1 MTQPSKGTCSELV
14 TPALKV
20 PFSSVTWGVSELTSL
35 SLCFLIQKTGV
46 AMPCHKGHKSES
58 MGTAW

>member
-1 MTQPSKGTCSELV
+1 MIQPGKDTCSGLV
-14 TPALKV
+14 TPALKA

-46 AMPCHKGHKSES
+46 AIALAQRPHE
-58 MGTAW
+58 

>member
-20 PFSSVTWGVSELTSL
+20 PFSSMTWGVSELTSL

-46 AMPCHKGHKSES
+46 AIALSQRPHE
-58 MGTAW
+58 